1 MKKILL
7 GSTAIVAA
15 GMIASAPAGA
25 ASKIKMKIG
34 GYMEQWVGY
43 VSNDD
48 GVDQDF
54 SGFDVKSD
62 AEVMFKGSTKLD
74 NGMTV
79 GVNVQLEANSNA
91 GDQIDESYIILKGG
105 FGEINLGSENSA
117 QYKMHY
123 APSDF
128 GIGMNSGDESSWV
141 ATIADAGGD
150 QISKS
155 GMFRAPLGSTYVEVT
170 RANDSEKITYYTP
183 RVEGFQLGVSYSPDS
198 NQDSNGIPNRDTNN
212 TDLVMV
218 GANFKRNMGGMSIGV
233 SAGYG
238 TVTDA
243 PSAAGS
249 LEPSATNF
257 GVKIG
262 MGGMSAGVSMAS
274 FEDHGSGDGTSIN
287 AGVAYSSGKMG
298 VSLAYLHGERDGSGT
313 TGAGDLDGQSESDV
327 FHLSAKYS
335 LGGGV
340 TWAGTLGHVTFSSD
354 DVDIDNTVDEV
365 SATYVVTGIKIG
377 F

>member
-198 NQDSNGIPNRDTNN
+198 NQDSNGMPNRDTNN

>member
-79 GVNVQLEANSNA
+79 GVNVQLEANSNQ

-123 APSDF
+123 APSDY

-198 NQDSNGIPNRDTNN
+198 NQDSNGMPNRDTNN

>member
-15 GMIASAPAGA
+15 GMIASAPASA
-25 ASKIKMKIG
+25 ASKIKIGVG

-48 GVDQDF
+48 GTDQDF

-62 AEVMFKGSTKLD
+62 AEINFKGSTKLD
-74 NGMTV
+74 NGLSV
-79 GVNVQLEANSNA
+79 GVNVQLEANHNG

-105 FGEINLGSENSA
+105 FGEINIGSENSA

-141 ATIADAGGD
+141 ATIQDADGD
-150 QISKS
+150 SVSKG
-155 GMFRAPLGSTYVEVT
+155 GMFRAPMGSTYVEVT

-198 NQDSNGIPNRDTNN
+198 NQDANGQPNRDAVNS
-212 TDLVMV
+212 DLVMV

-243 PSAAGS
+243 PAAPGS
-249 LEPSATNF
+249 LEPSAMNF

-274 FEDHGSGDGTSIN
+274 FEDHGAQDGTSMN
-287 AGVAYSSGKMG
+287 AGVAWSSGPMG
-298 VSLAYLHGERDGSGT
+298 VSFAYLHGERDGTGT
-313 TGAGDLDGQSESDV
+313 TGAGDLDGQAEADV
-327 FHLSAKYS
+327 FHLSMKYS

-340 TWAGTLGHVTFSSD
+340 TWAGTLGHATFSSD
-354 DVDIDNTVDEV
+354 DVDIDNTVDSV

>member
-123 APSDF
+123 APSDY

-198 NQDSNGIPNRDTNN
+198 NQDSNGMPNRDTNN

>member
-79 GVNVQLEANSNA
+79 GVNVQLEANSNQ

-123 APSDF
+123 APSDY

-150 QISKS
+150 KISKS

-198 NQDSNGIPNRDTNN
+198 NQDSNGMPNRDTNN

-377 F
+377 

>member
-79 GVNVQLEANSNA
+79 GVNVQLEANSNQ

-123 APSDF
+123 APSDY

-150 QISKS
+150 KISKS

-198 NQDSNGIPNRDTNN
+198 NQDSNGMPNRDTNN

>member
-15 GMIASAPAGA
+15 GMIASAPASA
-25 ASKIKMKIG
+25 ASKIKVGVG

-62 AEVMFKGSTKLD
+62 AEIIFSGKTTLD
-74 NGMTV
+74 NGLTV
-79 GVNVQLEANSNA
+79 GVNVQLEANHNG
-91 GDQIDESYIILKGG
+91 GDQIDESYIFLKGG

-141 ATIADAGGD
+141 ATIADAEGD
-150 QISKS
+150 QVSKG
-155 GMFRAPLGSTYVEVT
+155 GMFRAPLGATSVEVT

-183 RVEGFQLGVSYSPDS
+183 RVEGFQLGVSYSPDT
-198 NQDSNGIPNRDTNN
+198 NQDQNGQPNRDTNN

-218 GANFKRNMGGMSIGV
+218 GANFSRKMGDMSIGI

-238 TVTDA
+238 TVTDS

-249 LEPSATNF
+249 LEPSATSF

-262 MGGMSAGVSMAS
+262 MGGVGAGVSMAS
-274 FEDHGSGDGTSIN
+274 FEDHGAQDGTSIN
-287 AGVAYSSGKMG
+287 AGVSYTAGKMG
-298 VSLAYLHGERDGSGT
+298 VSLAYLHGERDGTGT

-340 TWAGTLGHVTFSSD
+340 TWAGTLGHATFSSD

-365 SATYVVTGIKIG
+365 SATYVVTGLKIG

>member
-48 GVDQDF
+48 GVNQDF

-79 GVNVQLEANSNA
+79 GVNVQLEANSNQ

-123 APSDF
+123 APSDY

-198 NQDSNGIPNRDTNN
+198 NQDSNGMPNRDTNN

-313 TGAGDLDGQSESDV
+313 TGAGDLDSQAESDV